1 MLYQFLDRRDRPSGI
16 VAGTLDNGRGKVT
29 HLQRF
34 STVEL
39 RPFVR
44 PRGAGTSYPLRWR
57 VHIPALK
64 LSLTLR
70 SRARHQYIANQL
82 LPSFW
87 EGAAAITN
95 GPPGNCIVESS
106 RQG

>member
-1 MLYQFLDRRDRPSGI
+1 MARWLLSRSDVRPSG
-16 VAGTLDNGRGKVT
+16 AR
-29 HLQRF
+29 
-34 STVEL
+34 
-39 RPFVR
+39 
-44 PRGAGTSYPLRWR
+44 TSYPLRWR

-64 LSLTLR
+64 LALTLR

-95 GPPGNCIVESS
+95 GPAGDCIVESS

>member
-1 MLYQFLDRRDRPSGI
+1 MTSSAEPPREPSQEPQPATGVESR
-16 VAGTLDNGRGKVT
+16 VARLGGV
-29 HLQRF
+29 
-34 STVEL
+34 
-39 RPFVR
+39 
-44 PRGAGTSYPLRWR
+44 SYL
-57 VHIPALK
+57 HIPALN
-64 LSLTLR
+64 LSFTLR

-95 GPPGNCIVESS
+95 GPAGDCIVESS